1 MTDSW
6 IVVADSTRCRIFSQS
21 GQFGPLAEL
30 TDLVSVRGKLRDQDI
45 SADRPGRTVNSH
57 GLRHALSPHTE
68 STDQEAIRFAKE
80 ISDHL
85 QAACLAHR
93 CSSLYVIAE
102 PRFLGV
108 LRAAFSAHVRDAVKA
123 EIPKDLTRQDPDTI
137 RQRLRETLFER

>member
-1 MTDSW
+1 MTDNW
-6 IVVADSTRCRIFSQS
+6 VVVADSSRCRIFSQAA
-21 GQFGPLAEL
+21 QFGPLVEL
-30 TDLVSVRGKLRDQDI
+30 TDLVCVRSKMRDQDI
-45 SADRPGRTVNSH
+45 SADRPGRTVNSQ

-68 STDQEAIRFAKE
+68 TTDQETIRFAKQ

-85 QAACLAHR
+85 QAACLDHR

-102 PRFLGV
+102 PRFLGF